1 MNVHSFGNGPG
12 PAVASYGLKKT
23 ASDGEQKFGEAAA
36 KFVHRNFYVDDDVPS
51 LPTADE
57 AIELVTKTQRMLSKA
72 NLRLHKVISNSVK
85 VMEAFPNED
94 KDLRDLDL
102 RYHPLPPQRSLGF
115 YWNLE
120 KDAFAY
126 KVDPADKPF
135 TIKGV
140 LSIVNSIYGS
150 LGLAKPVL
158 LEGKLILQH
167 LVIMGKKTIDKPLGC
182 DDLLREA
189 PFDHWKEWGNSLPD
203 LQKIALP
210 RCYHPKDFGNI
221 TRAEIH
227 TFSDAIKEVRGACG
241 YFRLLNDREENQQH
255 INIWTIQGCTISD
268 HQHPSLRTL
277 RCCASCT
284 ICL

>member
-36 KFVHRNFYVDDDVPS
+36 KFVHRNFYVDDDVTS

-57 AIELVTKTQRMLSKA
+57 AIELVTKTQRMLSK
-72 NLRLHKVISNSVK
+72 
-85 VMEAFPNED
+85 EAFPNED

-102 RYHPLPPQRSLGF
+102 RYHPLPAQRSLGF

-182 DDLLREA
+182 DDPLREA
-189 PFDHWKEWGNSLPD
+189 PSDHWKGWGNSLPD
-203 LQKIALP
+203 L
-210 RCYHPKDFGNI
+210 
-221 TRAEIH
+221 
-227 TFSDAIKEVRGACG
+227 
-241 YFRLLNDREENQQH
+241 
-255 INIWTIQGCTISD
+255 
-268 HQHPSLRTL
+268 
-277 RCCASCT
+277 
-284 ICL
+284 